1 MGKHGGGGFEAL
13 LSQLRNPQASNQKR
27 KLLQDFFDSALSSTM
42 EKLPDYVQR
51 IYMLLDPI
59 SRGELISLVEERVR
73 MGRKGRTDRSRE
85 GKDGM
90 TKEGQKGSD
99 FNHGKEE
106 ENALATAY
114 SMALAFLFSK
124 REACIFHPGRL
135 THLKTLPPTQ
145 WSPEEL
151 IPQSSN
157 TSQQPRTESTS
168 SLPTRRTRLRLLR
181 NQWYISRTSP
191 AKLVRRVRFAGGE
204 GVFDEETGEEYVTA
218 PERMSLGSRSS
229 SLDSSTEEWFVAPQ
243 ERSDN
248 VERAR
253 SVGGLIRQGRM
264 REEAVVEDGDG
275 GQEGQGEEQG
285 EDEGGV

>member
-1 MGKHGGGGFEAL
+1 MGKLGGGGFEAL
-13 LSQLRNPQASNQKR
+13 LSQLRNPQSSNQKR
-27 KLLQDFFDSALSSTM
+27 KLLKDFFDSALSSTM

-59 SRGELISLVEERVR
+59 STGELISLVEGRVR
-73 MGRKGRTDRSRE
+73 ISQEGNTDRRRNVN
-85 GKDGM
+85 DGVA
-90 TKEGQKGSD
+90 KEGQERSD

-114 SMALAFLFSK
+114 SIALAFLFSK

-135 THLKTLPPTQ
+135 THLKTLPPKQ
-145 WSPEEL
+145 WSAEGL
-151 IPQSSN
+151 FPQSPT
-157 TSQQPRTESTS
+157 TSDQPRTESPGS
-168 SLPTRRTRLRLLR
+168 FPTRRTRLRLLR
-181 NQWYISRTSP
+181 SQWYISHTSP

-229 SLDSSTEEWFVAPQ
+229 SLDSNMEKWFVAPQ
-243 ERSDN
+243 EQSDN

-253 SVGGLIRQGRM
+253 SVGGLIRQGRT
-264 REEAVVEDGDG
+264 REEAVVEDGDVR
-275 GQEGQGEEQG
+275 
-285 EDEGGV
+285 EGGACC